1 MVADWIHFFTQ
12 FRCHSLQLVLC
23 ICVFTSVFLSACS
36 KHYDFNACD
45 TYLLSVS
52 MKHTELILKSYT
64 LTSLGLHSDLIYV
77 STRILLYLCFFLA
90 QLFYPADYCLT
101 YSLTK
106 WKTSNKQTANP
117 YDPNLFLR
125 GQSSLLTGS
134 SLHKK
139 PLYITHGIIVM
150 SPYYVV
156 YTYLRQSMWMHCDAL
171 YSPWLSFWKPI
182 SWYMLSP
189 WVAALASTNGLTRDK
204 QWDKWAFNSS
214 FVPPWM

>member
-1 MVADWIHFFTQ
+1 MPFSPAS
-12 FRCHSLQLVLC
+12 SLYLC
-23 ICVFTSVFLSACS
+23 IHICLPICMLQTLWLQCLW
-36 KHYDFNACD
+36 
-45 TYLLSVS
+45 YLLAFSQ
-52 MKHTELILKSYT
+52 HEAYWTHLEIIYPDQPGA
-64 LTSLGLHSDLIYV
+64 SLWPHLRKYQNLA
-77 STRILLYLCFFLA
+77 LCFFLA